1 MTHQDIQKIPKVELH
16 NHLEGSIE
24 PQLVRTLAS
33 ANGIELDD
41 NLFTGD
47 DRFSWDNFVEFLSAY
62 DAASACLRSGDDYRK
77 IFYQYLKSCAEEGA
91 IYLETFVSPDHAAEV
106 GIRYEHMIEG
116 CIQAIDDAERDYG
129 IIGRV
134 IISCVRHLGPERALH
149 VAQTMV
155 AHQHPYIVG
164 FGMGGNE
171 TMYTMA
177 DFAPAYTIIDNA
189 GYPSTVH
196 AGEVC
201 GAESVRDAIEQ
212 LPVSRI
218 GHGVRSV
225 EDADVMAEIKRRNI
239 ALEVCPGSNI
249 ALSIYPDWDSH
260 PLNHILQSGISVSLN
275 SDDPPFFKTSVGT
288 EYHNGVEHFGLSIS
302 NLYDITRMAIDA
314 SFADQST
321 KNQLLEKLV
330 NQ

>member
-1 MTHQDIQKIPKVELH
+1 MTQHDMVTIPKVELH
-16 NHLEGSIE
+16 NHLEGSIA

-33 ANGIELDD
+33 ANGIELAA
-41 NLFTGD
+41 NLFTND
-47 DRFSWDNFVEFLSAY
+47 DRFRWDTFVEFLSAY
-62 DAASACLRSGDDYRK
+62 DAASACLRSGDDYRQ

-106 GIRYEHMIEG
+106 GISYEQMIEG
-116 CIQAIDDAERDYG
+116 CVQAIDDAERDDN
-129 IIGRV
+129 ITGRI
-134 IISCVRHLGPERALH
+134 IISCVRHLGPERALQ

-177 DFAPAYTIIDNA
+177 DFAPAYTVIDNA

-225 EDADVMAEIKRRNI
+225 EDADLIAELKRRNI

-260 PLNHILQSGISVSLN
+260 PLNYILQSGILVSLN
-275 SDDPPFFKTSVGT
+275 SDDPPFFKTSIGT
-288 EYHNGVEHFGLSIS
+288 EYHNGIAHFGLSVS
-302 NLYDITRMAIDA
+302 DLYDISRMAIHA

-321 KNQLLEKLV
+321 KNRLLETLV
-330 NQ
+330 S